1 MKVSMLTEM
10 VAAFYEN
17 CWEADLGILDR
28 ADLEVHLQ
36 AHFDNRG
43 SQKDPAWFALRN
55 IVFAAGYRSL
65 LATNPA
71 VSFSVAQVKAGH
83 YFNNALSMFTRLILP
98 PSSLMAVR
106 ALTLMVRISMKKPC

>member
-1 MKVSMLTEM
+1 MLIQT

-28 ADLEVHLQ
+28 TDLEVHLQ
-36 AHFDNRG
+36 VHFDNRG

-65 LATNPA
+65 LATKP
-71 VSFSVAQVKAGH
+71 VDSFTDAQAKAGY
-83 YFNNALSMFTRLILP
+83 YFNNAFSMFTRLILP

-106 ALTLMVRISMKKPC
+106 ALTLMVRTP